1 MDFVRYCGEL
11 VVHYALIA
19 TGGRV
24 LTGLM
29 LLIFSSIGIDGER
42 FAVEWLI
49 PDGRSRACGIW
60 LVAQREG
67 MIENVAP
74 VLAGVFTPLFATAR
88 LAFLGAMA
96 WTDRPIE
103 VEREVLIAFDL
114 LLGVVVGLL
123 LDNTSARDL
132 RAPPGSVRSTPT
144 RPVRGYRSRSARSR
158 HASPDSASPPN
169 RVTALGEDF
178 LLLVHLAWS
187 THLPARFLRSGTG
200 FAAAGRWKIS
210 YLPVYSG
217 WAAPRGRWLP
227 ADPRIRPTT
236 DRMGGLTG
244 RANSTRAGRRQ
255 PAPGTNP
262 PSTDPSWAA
271 PTPGRGAEGDATSGC
286 ARRRR
291 DHPASRSSFPPRTSG
306 RDS

>member
-1 MDFVRYCGEL
+1 MWD
-11 VVHYALIA
+11 
-19 TGGRV
+19 
-24 LTGLM
+24 
-29 LLIFSSIGIDGER
+29 
-42 FAVEWLI
+42 
-49 PDGRSRACGIW
+49 
-60 LVAQREG
+60 
-67 MIENVAP
+67 
-74 VLAGVFTPLFATAR
+74 LAGGTEGGDDRECCAGTGRGVHAALRHGAPRIPGSDGVDGPADRGGTRGADR
-88 LAFLGAMA
+88 LRPPPRRRGRPPPRQHLGA
-96 WTDRPIE
+96 RP
-103 VEREVLIAFDL
+103 A
-114 LLGVVVGLL
+114 G
-123 LDNTSARDL
+123 T
-132 RAPPGSVRSTPT
+132 PGSVRSTPT

-255 PAPGTNP
+255 PSPGTNP